1 VNAAGVALIDR
12 YAAKAKN
19 LSADGITSCYIA
31 PEHILETLSHLKH
44 EAEPRYEMLFDLSA
58 IDESGRQGGF
68 TVFYH
73 LFSLSANRYLRLLV
87 SLPAERPRLPSACGI
102 WPAANWYERE
112 IYDMFG
118 IEVTDHPNLTR
129 ILMPEYWQGYPLRK
143 DHPNRATSMPP
154 YALPEERYRRIMES
168 YRAEDYTEM
177 GENEGEMVLNIG
189 PTHPGTHGLLR
200 LIVHLDGEE
209 IRDVRPD
216 IGYHHRG
223 AEKIAERQTYH
234 AYIPYT
240 DRVDYLTGVSH
251 ELPYVLAVERLAGVH
266 VPARARA
273 IRVMLCEM
281 FRISSHLVWIASF
294 GHDTG
299 AMAPPFYAFRDREY
313 LFDAVELITGGRMHP
328 EFFRIGGVA
337 LDLPAGWHE
346 ALQSFLQRMPA
357 AVDEYE
363 ALLTRNPI
371 FRARTR
377 DIGKLTTAQAIDWGM
392 SGPNLRATGLAW
404 DLRKA
409 RPYSGY
415 EHYDFEIPTASEGDA
430 LARTEVRFEEMRQ
443 SLRIIEQAVKNMPA
457 GPVLSDEARFA
468 FPRKEQ
474 TLEDIETL
482 IHHFIAV
489 GEGMRFPAGDSM
501 AVTECPRGMT
511 AYYVVSDGA
520 EHPYR
525 LRIRTPSFPH
535 IQALPLMARGHL
547 LADLIA
553 ILGSIDYVLSDLDR

>member
-1 VNAAGVALIDR
+1 MHLIHLNQHPSMMDR
-12 YAAKAKN
+12 RIRYFRLISYWKR
-19 LSADGITSCYIA
+19 L
-31 PEHILETLSHLKH
+31 TLAYLKH
-44 EAEPRYEMLFDLSA
+44 EARPRYEMLFDLSA
-58 IDESGRQGGF
+58 IDECERQGGF

-73 LFSLSANRYLRLLV
+73 LFSLSANRFLRLLL
-87 SLPAERPRLPSACGI
+87 SLPASRPRLPSACDI

-112 IYDMFG
+112 LYDMFG
-118 IEVTDHPNLTR
+118 IEAEGHPNLSR
-129 ILMPEYWQGYPLRK
+129 ILMPPYWQGHPLRK
-143 DHPNRATSMPP
+143 EHPNRATDMPP
-154 YALPEERYRRIMES
+154 YSLPEERYRRIMES
-168 YRAEDYTEM
+168 YRAEDSTEA
-177 GENEGEMVLNIG
+177 GEDANEMVLNIG

-200 LIVHLDGEE
+200 LVVRLDGEE

-223 AEKIAERQTYH
+223 AEKIAERLTYH

-251 ELPYVLAVERLAGVH
+251 ELPFVLAVERLAGIH
-266 VPARARA
+266 VPERAQA
-273 IRVMLCEM
+273 IRVMLCEL

-299 AMAPPFYAFRDREY
+299 AMAPPFYAFREREY
-313 LFDAVELITGGRMHP
+313 LFDVVELITGGRMHP
-328 EFFRIGGVA
+328 EYFRIGGVA
-337 LDLPAGWHE
+337 LDLPRGWRE
-346 ALQSFLQRMPA
+346 TLATFLGRMPA

-377 DIGKLTTAQAIDWGM
+377 GIGVLAKEQALDWGV

-404 DLRKA
+404 DVRKA

-415 EHYDFEIPTASEGDA
+415 ENYDFDIPVADTGDA
-430 LARTEVRFEEMRQ
+430 LARTEVRFEEIRQ
-443 SLRIIEQAVKNMPA
+443 SLRIIQQAMDNMPG
-457 GPVLSDEARFA
+457 GPILSDEAPYA
-468 FPRKEQ
+468 FPRKEKS
-474 TLEDIETL
+474 LEDIETL

-489 GEGMRFPAGDSM
+489 SEGIRFPAGDSM

-511 AYYVVSDGA
+511 AYFVVSNGGPS
-520 EHPYR
+520 PYR
-525 LRIRTPSFPH
+525 LRIRTPSFAH
-535 IQALPLMARGHL
+535 VQALALMARGHL

-553 ILGSIDYVLSDLDR
+553 ILGSIDYILADLDR

>member
-1 VNAAGVALIDR
+1 MTAAAAALSTR
-12 YAAKAKN
+12 FAA
-19 LSADGITSCYIA
+19 SPEPMPADGIETCRIA
-31 PEHILETLSHLKH
+31 PERILETLSYLKH
-44 EAEPRYEMLFDLSA
+44 EAKPRYEMLFDLSA

-68 TVFYH
+68 TAFYH
-73 LFSLSANRYLRLLV
+73 LFSLSANRYLRLTV
-87 SLPAERPRLPSACGI
+87 PLPAEKPQLPSACRI

-118 IEVTDHPNLTR
+118 IEVTGHPNLTR
-129 ILMPEYWQGYPLRK
+129 ILMPEYWQGHPLRK
-143 DHPNRATSMPP
+143 DHPNRATQMPP
-154 YALPEERYRRIMES
+154 YQLPEERYRRLMET
-168 YRAEDYTEM
+168 YRAEDYTEP
-177 GENEGEMVLNIG
+177 GETDAEMVLNIG

-200 LIVHLDGEE
+200 LIVRLDGEE

-216 IGYHHRG
+216 IGFHHRG

-240 DRVDYLTGVSH
+240 DRVDYLSGVSH
-251 ELPYVLAVERLAGVH
+251 ELPYVLAVERLAGIR
-266 VPARARA
+266 VPERAQV

-281 FRISSHLVWIASF
+281 FRIASHLVWLASF

-313 LFDAVELITGGRMHP
+313 LFDVVELITGGRMHP
-328 EFFRIGGVA
+328 SFFRIGGVA
-337 LDLPAGWHE
+337 LDLPQRWRE
-346 ALQSFLQRMPA
+346 AVEDFLQRMPA

-377 DIGKLTTAQAIDWGM
+377 GIGVLTTEQAIDWGV

-404 DLRKA
+404 DMRKA
-409 RPYSGY
+409 QPYSGY
-415 EHYDFEIPTASEGDA
+415 EHYDFEIPTASAGDA

-443 SLRIIEQAVKNMPA
+443 SLRIIEQAVKNMPG

-468 FPRKEQ
+468 FPRKAD
-474 TLEDIETL
+474 TLTDIETL

-489 GEGMRFPAGDSM
+489 SRGMTYPAGESM
-501 AVTECPRGMT
+501 VVTEAPRGMT
-511 AYYVVSDGA
+511 GYYVVSDA
-520 EHPYR
+520 SEHPYR
-525 LRIRTPSFPH
+525 LRIRTPSFAH
-535 IQALPLMARGHL
+535 VQALPIMAKGHL

-553 ILGSIDYVLSDLDR
+553 ILGSLDYILPDLDR

>member
-1 VNAAGVALIDR
+1 MSGMGSTLIDQ
-12 YAAKAKN
+12 YAASPED
-19 LSADGITSCYIA
+19 LIADDIATYRIA
-31 PEHILETLSHLKH
+31 PEHILKTLSYLKY

-68 TVFYH
+68 TAFYH
-73 LFSLSANRYLRLLV
+73 LISLSANCYVRLLV
-87 SLPAERPRLPSACGI
+87 PLPAEQPRLPSACGI
-102 WPAANWYERE
+102 WTAANWYERE

-118 IEVTDHPNLTR
+118 IEVTGHPKLTR
-129 ILMPEYWQGYPLRK
+129 ILMPTYWQGHPLRK
-143 DHPNRATSMPP
+143 DHPNRATEMPP
-154 YALPEERYRRIMES
+154 YQLPEERYRCIMES
-168 YRAEDYTEM
+168 YRAEDYTEA
-177 GENEGEMVLNIG
+177 GENDGEMVLNIG
-189 PTHPGTHGLLR
+189 PTHPGTHGILR
-200 LIVHLDGEE
+200 LIVRLDGEE

-216 IGYHHRG
+216 IGFHHRG

-251 ELPYVLAVERLAGVH
+251 ELPYVLAVERLADIH
-266 VPARARA
+266 VPARAQA
-273 IRVMLCEM
+273 IRVMLCEL
-281 FRISSHLVWIASF
+281 FRISSHLVWLASF

-313 LFDAVELITGGRMHP
+313 LFDVVELITGGRMHP

-337 LDLPAGWHE
+337 LDLPAGWYE
-346 ALQSFLQRMPA
+346 ALRSFLQRMPA
-357 AVDEYE
+357 AVDEYK
-363 ALLTRNPI
+363 ALLTENPI

-377 DIGKLTTAQAIDWGM
+377 DIGKLTTAQAIDWGV

-404 DLRKA
+404 DLRKTQ
-409 RPYSGY
+409 PYSGY
-415 EHYDFEIPTASEGDA
+415 ENYDFEIPVASEGDA
-430 LARTEVRFEEMRQ
+430 LARTEVRFEEIRQ
-443 SLRIIEQAVKNMPA
+443 SLRIIEQAMDAMPD
-457 GPVLSDEARFA
+457 GPILSDEAPFA

-489 GEGMRFPAGDSM
+489 GKGMRFPFGDSL

-511 AYYVVSDGA
+511 GYFVVSDGA

-535 IQALPLMARGHL
+535 MQALPFMARGHL

-553 ILGSIDYVLSDLDR
+553 ILGSIDYILADLDR